1 MRAHIFSESKF
12 RDSYIVVDFKYVSG
26 KSVGQSVFTN
36 VSKVSHLLQAML
48 SNRTV
53 EANDGSNPCIEIS
66 DIKYE
71 IFTVRHEKVGCHSDV
86 YYPNA

>member
-1 MRAHIFSESKF
+1 
-12 RDSYIVVDFKYVSG
+12 
-26 KSVGQSVFTN
+26 
-36 VSKVSHLLQAML
+36 ML

-71 IFTVRHEKVGCHSDV
+71 IFTVRHEKVGFHSRILSMPNL
-86 YYPNA
+86 YPVRTGLAKTVLTQV